1 MASAGGHLR
10 STVPAHSEA
19 QVPRATKF
27 AENGSFDNLKVNG
40 SQKLFDVL
48 CCWLCMF

>member
-27 AENGSFDNLKVNG
+27 AENGSFDNLKVNISVTAKNQG
-40 SQKLFDVL
+40 T
-48 CCWLCMF
+48 